1 MGRGLK
7 LTDPMKKTPSAL
19 LSLTLLAAS
28 LWPADASAVD
38 PALERRILRRA
49 SGLYG
54 PVFPGSDIPTGFFE
68 GKVGYDYHEH
78 SAMKLTLKPGHG
90 ESSAVLNVW
99 AGSPHIVRLDRI
111 TAKVKPNGN
120 SVVLSGG
127 RLKGSGLLPY
137 GVRLNR
143 AGINAATVKLTGAK
157 ESLEAPLGFAGIDLS
172 NLNAPVSGMC
182 VFTGEQ

>member
-1 MGRGLK
+1 
-7 LTDPMKKTPSAL
+7 MKKTPFAL

-78 SAMKLTLKPGHG
+78 SALKLSLRAGQG

-99 AGSPHIVRLDRI
+99 AGSPHICRLYKSD
-111 TAKVKPNGN
+111 
-120 SVVLSGG
+120 
-127 RLKGSGLLPY
+127 
-137 GVRLNR
+137 
-143 AGINAATVKLTGAK
+143 
-157 ESLEAPLGFAGIDLS
+157 
-172 NLNAPVSGMC
+172 VSD
-182 VFTGEQ
+182 E

>member
-1 MGRGLK
+1 
-7 LTDPMKKTPSAL
+7 MKKTPFAL

-78 SAMKLTLKPGHG
+78 SALKLSLRAGQG

-99 AGSPHIVRLDRI
+99 AGSPHIVHLEGI
-111 TAKVKPNGN
+111 TAKVKPNGH

-127 RLKGSGLLPY
+127 RLKGAGLLPY
-137 GVRLNR
+137 GVRLRR
-143 AGINAATVKLTGAK
+143 AGVKSATVKLIGAK
-157 ESLEAPLGFAGIDLS
+157 ESLEATLGFAGIDLS
-172 NLNAPVSGMC
+172 NLNAAVSGSC
-182 VFTGEQ
+182 VFTAEQ